1 MSTFDFDILSDIV
14 YSIVAFI
21 SSFILYFFIEYYF
34 LKFLKL
40 LFESGY
46 FWLLQLL
53 KKVFPGFKED
63 KKE

>member
-1 MSTFDFDILSDIV
+1 MSTLDFDVLSDNVSSVGAIIA
-14 YSIVAFI
+14 SI
-21 SSFILYFFIEYYF
+21 ILYFFIDYYV

-40 LFESGY
+40 LFELAY

-63 KKE
+63 KK

>member
-1 MSTFDFDILSDIV
+1 MTTLNFDVLSDNVI
-14 YSIVAFI
+14 SVAVI
-21 SSFILYFFIEYYF
+21 IASLILYFFIDYCV
-34 LKFLKL
+34 LVFLKL
-40 LFESGY
+40 LFELAY